1 MKLNG
6 GLVANGSILIA
17 IEMEIVNVANYK
29 YYKND

>member
-6 GLVANGSILIA
+6 GLVANGSVFFA